1 MVDIYL
7 PCLFVAQLISTNIHQ
22 HFGEKLVWY
31 IPYRNQKK
39 WFISVNTTKKLLEID
54 FVSLPAWQWI
64 VLADH
69 FWTSESAYMKCT
81 LHLCGIFWQVIFVNI
96 RFFVNCCA
104 QKIKKAKSNLL
115 VLLFHVIALLF
126 IRETAFNISCQ
137 FSETYQ
143 IFFVFKIVLVF
154 LFLIFSCFSLLHVT
168 GSVLNSFLWCTPT
181 EKEQHPHLYPHPI
194 LMTPSKD
201 CTQRVCSQCK
211 SGQAVNSS
219 NRKF

>member
-7 PCLFVAQLISTNIHQ
+7 PCLFVTQLISTNIHQ
-22 HFGEKLVWY
+22 RFGEKLVW
-31 IPYRNQKK
+31 PYRNPKK
-39 WFISVNTTKKLLEID
+39 WFISVNTTKKWLEID

-64 VLADH
+64 VLADC
-69 FWTSESAYMKCT
+69 FWTNESAYMKCT

-104 QKIKKAKSNLL
+104 QKIKKAKSNLP

-143 IFFVFKIVLVF
+143 IFLSSRLF
-154 LFLIFSCFSLLHVT
+154 LFVCF
-168 GSVLNSFLWCTPT
+168 
-181 EKEQHPHLYPHPI
+181 
-194 LMTPSKD
+194 
-201 CTQRVCSQCK
+201 
-211 SGQAVNSS
+211 
-219 NRKF
+219 

>member
-22 HFGEKLVWY
+22 HFDEKLVWY

-39 WFISVNTTKKLLEID
+39 WFISVNTTKKWLEID

-69 FWTSESAYMKCT
+69 FWTNESAYMKCT
-81 LHLCGIFWQVIFVNI
+81 LHLCGIFWPVIFVNI

-104 QKIKKAKSNLL
+104 QKIKKAKSNLP

-137 FSETYQ
+137 FSEPYQ
-143 IFFVFKIVLVF
+143 IFLSSRLF
-154 LFLIFSCFSLLHVT
+154 LFVCF
-168 GSVLNSFLWCTPT
+168 
-181 EKEQHPHLYPHPI
+181 
-194 LMTPSKD
+194 
-201 CTQRVCSQCK
+201 
-211 SGQAVNSS
+211 
-219 NRKF
+219 